1 MTTREQRVWSNYPV
15 SPGSILKEEIDYRG
29 ISHRELATMIGC
41 SKSSVDDIIAAKT
54 AVTPHIADDIEKA
67 LDIKAYLWLN
77 LEAGYRATLAH
88 NKQVA
93 ADGANHTCDLG
104 DDCPA
109 RQTYEEDEED
119 EEAEIPARMLMDE
132 GE

>member
-1 MTTREQRVWSNYPV
+1 MATNEQLVFSDLPV
-15 SPGSILKEEIDYRG
+15 SPGSVLLEEIQARG
-29 ISHRELATMIGC
+29 VTAEKLACLMER
-41 SKSSVDDIIAAKT
+41 SVASVLGILDERIP
-54 AVTPHIADDIEKA
+54 VTPDIATDIEKA
-67 LDIKAYLWLN
+67 LGIKAYLWLN

-104 DDCPA
+104 DDCPT
-109 RQTYEEDEED
+109 RQTYDDDEED
-119 EEAEIPARMLMDE
+119 EEAEIPAQMLMDE